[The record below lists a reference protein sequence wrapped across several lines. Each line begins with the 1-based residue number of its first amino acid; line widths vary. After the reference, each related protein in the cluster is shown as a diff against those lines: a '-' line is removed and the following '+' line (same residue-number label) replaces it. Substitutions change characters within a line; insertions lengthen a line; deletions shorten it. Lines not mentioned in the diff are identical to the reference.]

1 VLSSIET
8 AGLFKV
14 ELPCHIPA
22 DLLMLPTKI
31 LVVDDEIA
39 NLQKLQRTLID
50 RYCVLAASSGIEA
63 MEMVRSDRSISVIIA
78 DQRMPDMPG
87 TEFLRQTLE
96 FLPDAVRIILTG
108 FTDVDV
114 LMDAINTCKV
124 FRYIVKPWDPPDLL
138 MTIERGLEAHR
149 LAAENARFRR
159 ELVRRERL
167 ARELEIARDIQR
179 YILPQRCPIL
189 ENYEVAV
196 EYHPAYEV
204 GGDLYDFDWD
214 PATDTLEIV
223 VGDVS
228 GKSIPAAL
236 YGAVFSGH
244 LRTLLAH
251 PLPPAE
257 TLKFLNASLI
267 ERYQVSNYIAVANL
281 RLDLRE
287 GTGLLANGG
296 MPYPYLVHEGS
307 IFQLPVP
314 GVPLG
319 LLEDS
324 RYEPIAVRLEKGD
337 MLVLASD
344 GATDAVNSEGR
355 MYDEARLQD
364 SLRRHCEKRT
374 ADFLKGIY
382 RDIEEY
388 LGHAELQDDITLVA
402 VRRIS

>member
-1 VLSSIET
+1 
-8 AGLFKV
+8 
-14 ELPCHIPA
+14 
-22 DLLMLPTKI
+22 MLPPKV
-31 LVVDDEIA
+31 LVVDDEVA

-50 RYCVLAASSGIEA
+50 RYCVLAASSGSEA
-63 MEMVRSDRSISVIIA
+63 LEMVRADGTIAVVVA
-78 DQRMPDMPG
+78 DQRMPDMTG
-87 TEFLRQTLE
+87 TEFLRETLE

-114 LMDAINTCKV
+114 LMEAINTCKV

-167 ARELEIARDIQR
+167 ARELEIAREIQR
-179 YILPQRCPIL
+179 YILPQQCPAL

-214 PATDTLEIV
+214 PASGTLQVV

-257 TLKFLNASLI
+257 TLTFLNSSLI
-267 ERYQVSNYIAVANL
+267 ERYKVSNYIAVADLCLNL
-281 RLDLRE
+281 RD
-287 GTGLLANGG
+287 GTGFLANGG
-296 MPYPYLVHEGS
+296 MPYPYLVRQAGV
-307 IFQLPVP
+307 FQLPVP

-324 RYEPIAVRLEKGD
+324 RYEPIAVRLDKGD

-344 GATDAVNSEGR
+344 GATDAVNAEGTI
-355 MYDEARLQD
+355 YDEVRLRD
-364 SLRRHCEKRT
+364 SLSRHCSSET
-374 ADFLKGIY
+374 ADCLKSVY
-382 RDIEEY
+382 RDIEAHI
-388 LGHAELQDDITLVA
+388 GNAGLQDDITLVA
-402 VRRIS
+402 VRRIR

>member
-1 VLSSIET
+1 
-8 AGLFKV
+8 
-14 ELPCHIPA
+14 
-22 DLLMLPTKI
+22 MLPTKV

-39 NLQKLQRTLID
+39 NLQKLQRTLIN
-50 RYCVLAASSGIEA
+50 RYSVLAASSGSEGLDK
-63 MEMVRSDRSISVIIA
+63 VRSDGSIAVIIA
-78 DQRMPDMPG
+78 DQRMPDMAG

-96 FLPDAVRIILTG
+96 LLPDAVRIILTG

-114 LMDAINTCKV
+114 LMEAINTCKV

-167 ARELEIARDIQR
+167 ARELEIAREIQR
-179 YILPQRCPIL
+179 YILPQHCPKP

-214 PATDTLEIV
+214 QATGTLQIV

-257 TLKFLNASLI
+257 TLKFLNSSLI

-281 RLDLRE
+281 CLDLRD
-287 GTGLLANGG
+287 GSGFLANGG
-296 MPYPYLVHEGS
+296 MPYPYLVREGDV
-307 IFQLPVP
+307 FQLPIP

-319 LLEDS
+319 LLEDAH
-324 RYEPIAVRLEKGD
+324 YEPLAVRLDKGD

-344 GATDAVNSEGR
+344 GATDAVNAEGR
-355 MYDEARLQD
+355 MYDETRLRD
-364 SLRRHCEKRT
+364 SLRRHCG
-374 ADFLKGIY
+374 AQAAGFLKGVY
-382 RDIEEY
+382 REIEQY
-388 LGHAELQDDITLVA
+388 IGDAELRDDITLVA
-402 VRRIS
+402 VRRTG

>member
-1 VLSSIET
+1 
-8 AGLFKV
+8 
-14 ELPCHIPA
+14 
-22 DLLMLPTKI
+22 MLQTKI

-50 RYCVLAASSGIEA
+50 RYCVLAASSGTEA
-63 MEMVRSDRSISVIIA
+63 LEMVRTDGTISVIVA
-78 DQRMPDMPG
+78 DQRMPDMSG
-87 TEFLRQTLE
+87 TEFLRETLE
-96 FLPDAVRIILTG
+96 LLPDAVRIILTG

-114 LMDAINTCKV
+114 LMEAINTCKV

-179 YILPQRCPIL
+179 YILPQQCPAL

-214 PATDTLEIV
+214 PVSGTLQVV

-244 LRTLLAH
+244 LRALLAH

-257 TLKFLNASLI
+257 TLKFLNSSLI
-267 ERYQVSNYIAVANL
+267 EHYKVNNYIAVADL
-281 RLDLRE
+281 RLDLRD
-287 GTGLLANGG
+287 GTGFLANGG
-296 MPYPYLVHEGS
+296 MPYPYLVRQS
-307 IFQLPVP
+307 DILQLPVP

-324 RYEPIAVRLEKGD
+324 HYEPIAVRLDKGD
-337 MLVLASD
+337 MLILASD
-344 GATDAVNSEGR
+344 GATDAVNAEGR
-355 MYDEARLQD
+355 MYDEIRLRD
-364 SLRRHCEKRT
+364 SLCRHCSSKT
-374 ADFLKGIY
+374 SGFLKSVY
-382 RDIEEY
+382 QDIETY
-388 LGHAELQDDITLVA
+388 IGNAQLRDDITLVA
-402 VRRIS
+402 VRRIR

>member
-1 VLSSIET
+1 
-8 AGLFKV
+8 
-14 ELPCHIPA
+14 
-22 DLLMLPTKI
+22 MLPTKV

-39 NLQKLQRTLID
+39 NLQKLQRTLIN
-50 RYCVLAASSGIEA
+50 RYSVLAASSGSEGLDK
-63 MEMVRSDRSISVIIA
+63 VRSDGSIAVIIA
-78 DQRMPDMPG
+78 DQRMPDMAG

-96 FLPDAVRIILTG
+96 LLPDAVRIILTG

-114 LMDAINTCKV
+114 LMEAINTCKV

-167 ARELEIARDIQR
+167 ARELEIAREIQR
-179 YILPQRCPIL
+179 YILPQHCPKP

-214 PATDTLEIV
+214 QATGTLQIV

-257 TLKFLNASLI
+257 TLKFLNSSLI

-281 RLDLRE
+281 CLDLRD
-287 GTGLLANGG
+287 GSGFLANGG
-296 MPYPYLVHEGS
+296 MPYPYLVREGDV
-307 IFQLPVP
+307 FQLPVP

-319 LLEDS
+319 LLDDAH
-324 RYEPIAVRLEKGD
+324 YEPLAVRLDKGA

-344 GATDAVNSEGR
+344 GATDAVNAEGR
-355 MYDEARLQD
+355 MYDETRLRD
-364 SLRRHCEKRT
+364 SLRRHCG
-374 ADFLKGIY
+374 AQAAGFLKGVY
-382 RDIEEY
+382 REIEQY
-388 LGHAELQDDITLVA
+388 IGDAELRDDITLVA
-402 VRRIS
+402 VRRTG

>member
-1 VLSSIET
+1 M
-8 AGLFKV
+8 
-14 ELPCHIPA
+14 PQ
-22 DLLMLPTKI
+22 TKI

-50 RYCVLAASSGIEA
+50 RYCVLAASSGTEA
-63 MEMVRSDRSISVIIA
+63 LEMVRTDGTIAVIVA
-78 DQRMPDMPG
+78 DQRMPDMSG
-87 TEFLRQTLE
+87 TEFLRETLE

-114 LMDAINTCKV
+114 LMEAINTCKV

-167 ARELEIARDIQR
+167 ARELEIAREIQR
-179 YILPQRCPIL
+179 YILPQQCPAL

-214 PATDTLEIV
+214 PASGTLQVV

-244 LRTLLAH
+244 LRALLAH

-257 TLKFLNASLI
+257 TLKFLNSSLI
-267 ERYQVSNYIAVANL
+267 ERYKVNNYIAVADL
-281 RLDLRE
+281 RLDLRD
-287 GTGLLANGG
+287 GTGFLANGG
-296 MPYPYLVHEGS
+296 MPYPYLVRQS
-307 IFQLPVP
+307 DILQLPVP

-324 RYEPIAVRLEKGD
+324 HYEPIAVRLDKGD
-337 MLVLASD
+337 MLILASD
-344 GATDAVNSEGR
+344 GATDAVNAEGR
-355 MYDEARLQD
+355 MYDEIRLRD
-364 SLRRHCEKRT
+364 SLCRYCSSET
-374 ADFLKGIY
+374 SSFLKSVY
-382 RDIEEY
+382 QDIETY
-388 LGHAELQDDITLVA
+388 IGNAQIRDDITLVA

>member
-1 VLSSIET
+1 
-8 AGLFKV
+8 
-14 ELPCHIPA
+14 
-22 DLLMLPTKI
+22 MLPTKV

-39 NLQKLQRTLID
+39 NLQKLQRTLIN
-50 RYCVLAASSGIEA
+50 RYSVLAASSGSEGLDK
-63 MEMVRSDRSISVIIA
+63 VRSDGSIAVIIA
-78 DQRMPDMPG
+78 DQRMPDMAG

-96 FLPDAVRIILTG
+96 LLPDAVRIILTG

-114 LMDAINTCKV
+114 LMEAINTCKV

-167 ARELEIARDIQR
+167 ARELEIAREIQR
-179 YILPQRCPIL
+179 YILPQHCPKP

-214 PATDTLEIV
+214 QATGTLQIV

-257 TLKFLNASLI
+257 TLKFLNSSLI

-281 RLDLRE
+281 CLDLRD
-287 GTGLLANGG
+287 GSGFLANGG
-296 MPYPYLVHEGS
+296 MPYPYLVREGDV
-307 IFQLPVP
+307 FQLPIP

-319 LLEDS
+319 LLEDAH
-324 RYEPIAVRLEKGD
+324 YEPLAVRLDKGD

-344 GATDAVNSEGR
+344 GATDAVNAEGR
-355 MYDEARLQD
+355 MYDETRLRE
-364 SLRRHCEKRT
+364 SLRRHCG
-374 ADFLKGIY
+374 AQAAGFLKGVY
-382 RDIEEY
+382 REIEQY
-388 LGHAELQDDITLVA
+388 IGDAELRDDITLVA
-402 VRRIS
+402 VRRTG

>member
-1 VLSSIET
+1 
-8 AGLFKV
+8 
-14 ELPCHIPA
+14 
-22 DLLMLPTKI
+22 MLPTKV

-39 NLQKLQRTLID
+39 NLQKLQRTLIN
-50 RYCVLAASSGIEA
+50 RYSVLAASSGSEGLDK
-63 MEMVRSDRSISVIIA
+63 VRSDGSIAVIIA
-78 DQRMPDMPG
+78 DQRMPDMAG

-96 FLPDAVRIILTG
+96 LLPDAVRIILTG

-114 LMDAINTCKV
+114 LMEAINTCKV

-167 ARELEIARDIQR
+167 ARELEIAREIQR
-179 YILPQRCPIL
+179 YILPQHCPKL

-214 PATDTLEIV
+214 PAAGTLQIV

-257 TLKFLNASLI
+257 TLKFLNSSLI

-281 RLDLRE
+281 CLDLRD
-287 GTGLLANGG
+287 GSGFLANGG
-296 MPYPYLVHEGS
+296 MPYPYLVRGADV
-307 IFQLPVP
+307 FQLPVP

-319 LLEDS
+319 LLEDAH
-324 RYEPIAVRLEKGD
+324 YETMAVRLDKGD

-344 GATDAVNSEGR
+344 GATDAVNAEGR
-355 MYDEARLQD
+355 MYDETRLRD
-364 SLRRHCEKRT
+364 SLRRHCGSQT
-374 ADFLKGIY
+374 AGFLKGVY
-382 RDIEEY
+382 REIEEY
-388 LGHAELQDDITLVA
+388 IGDAELRDDITLVA
-402 VRRIS
+402 VRRTG